1 MAKVKEAEVV
11 KESKGAVEGE
21 PLDISKTLDNLKKQ
35 VEDFSNQEEYSK
47 AMKNKALG
55 AIEALTAVQREETK

>member
-1 MAKVKEAEVV
+1 MAKENVKKAEVV
-11 KESKGAVEGE
+11 KDKVGE
-21 PLDISKTLDNLKKQ
+21 PLDITETLKNLKKQ
-35 VEDFSNQEEYSK
+35 VDEFANQEEYSK